1 MWSILQIKGWLHII
15 CTYLSVERKTTPTF
29 PQWAFPHIP
38 VCIFFPLRSPAQ
50 GYLHCR
56 SAGSAGQGQFCL
68 TTSFW
73 PAEGSYTPSLGYEC
87 LRFST
92 LSRRASAFCALS
104 LAVFIGFLFP
114 RLPPSLSH
122 LWLLVQP
129 VTCLHAL
136 VHVLSNIQI
145 KMKTIHF

>member
-1 MWSILQIKGWLHII
+1 MEEILVKRPWGLCLQLLKNSYLLVVQMGSSPKEMWSILQIKGWLHII

-114 RLPPSLSH
+114 RLPP
-122 LWLLVQP
+122 V
-129 VTCLHAL
+129 
-136 VHVLSNIQI
+136 
-145 KMKTIHF
+145 